1 MGTTITNPK
10 KGWPDMSRRKPP
22 RKSVRAAG
30 QAKPVRAESDG
41 TPPIRLLLV
50 DDHPVVREGL
60 RSCLAPHLRLS
71 VIGEAASGEEALRL
85 ARRLKPD
92 LVLMDINLPG
102 INGLEASARLRKVAP
117 AARVLI
123 LSVHDRREYV
133 AQVSQCGA
141 RGYVLKDASPAELV
155 RAIEAVHRGE
165 AFFSPQVA
173 AQMLGRPTPADTA
186 QLSEREREVLKA
198 IASGARSKDIAQQ
211 FALSVSSVRTYR
223 DRLRRKLD
231 LHSVAAF
238 TQYAVARGLI
248 ASPGGATRSD

>member
-1 MGTTITNPK
+1 
-10 KGWPDMSRRKPP
+10 MSQRKHP
-22 RKSVRAAG
+22 RT
-30 QAKPVRAESDG
+30 PVRAGGRTRAKPAGSKATAPG
-41 TPPIRLLLV
+41 PAIRLLLV

-60 RSCLAPHLRLS
+60 RSCLAMHPRLQI
-71 VIGEAASGEEALRL
+71 VGEAASGEEALSL
-85 ARRLKPD
+85 AAKRKPD

-102 INGLEASARLRKVAP
+102 ISGLEATAQLRVVAP

-133 AQVSQCGA
+133 SQVTHCGA

-173 AQMLGRPTPADTA
+173 AKMLGGLTPADTA
-186 QLSEREREVLKA
+186 QLSERELDVLAA
-198 IASGARSKDIAQQ
+198 IATGAQSKEIARRFKLS
-211 FALSVSSVRTYR
+211 FASVRTYR
-223 DRLRRKLD
+223 ERLRRKLD

-238 TQYAVARGLI
+238 TRYAVARGLI
-248 ASPGGATRSD
+248 PPSAASRRADGA

>member
-1 MGTTITNPK
+1 
-10 KGWPDMSRRKPP
+10 MSKRKSPP
-22 RKSVRAAG
+22 RPGRATSKARPQLAG
-30 QAKPVRAESDG
+30 SRASASG
-41 TPPIRLLLV
+41 PAIRLLLV

-60 RSCLAPHLRLS
+60 RSCLAMHPRLK
-71 VIGEAASGEEALRL
+71 VVGEAASGEEALRL
-85 ARRLKPD
+85 AGRLKPD

-102 INGLEASARLRKVAP
+102 ISGLDASVRLRKVAP
-117 AARVLI
+117 AAKVLI

-133 AQVSQCGA
+133 AQVAHCGA

-155 RAIEAVHRGE
+155 QAIEAVYRGE

-173 AQMLGRPTPADTA
+173 AQMLAGPKPADTA
-186 QLSEREREVLKA
+186 HLSERERDVLKA
-198 IASGARSKDIAQQ
+198 IASGARSKDIARM
-211 FALSVSSVRTYR
+211 FALSLCSVRTYR

-248 ASPGGATRSD
+248 ASSGGEAHPD